1 VDQDIKII
9 SGMAGGADTLA
20 IQYADERKYMKILF
34 SVNWKQYHRKSW
46 FLRKDDILSV
56 ATHLVV

>member
-1 VDQDIKII
+1 
-9 SGMAGGADTLA
+9 MAGGADTLA

-46 FLRKDDILSV
+46 FLRKDDILSAV
-56 ATHLVV
+56 IHLVV